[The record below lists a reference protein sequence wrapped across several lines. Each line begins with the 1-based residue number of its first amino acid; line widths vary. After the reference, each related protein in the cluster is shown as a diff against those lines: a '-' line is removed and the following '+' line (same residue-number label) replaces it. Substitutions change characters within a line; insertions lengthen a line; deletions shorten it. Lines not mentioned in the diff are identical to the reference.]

1 MLMYLIPITDNE
13 VRQKINTQYLTLKSW
28 HYILK
33 NCPLF
38 KKKNPTQTRKIPF
51 KSDTPSL

>member
-38 KKKNPTQTRKIPF
+38 KKNKPNPNQKDSI
-51 KSDTPSL
+51 